1 MEKDKEREEAKKQA
15 KKIEVKL
22 GDKLMQNFSS
32 FFSKTPTLIKNQSEV
47 IKSTPENLKYKDRAK
62 SVSQVGQD
70 TKKDSFAE
78 VTAFSTTVPPKDT
91 NQEEAKYST
100 KTDKIDQ
107 EATPST
113 LNINTIFNKSANK

>member
-47 IKSTPENLKYKDRAK
+47 IKSTPENLKDKDRAK

-91 NQEEAKYST
+91 N
-100 KTDKIDQ
+100 
-107 EATPST
+107 
-113 LNINTIFNKSANK
+113 L